1 MTQSKRILWP
11 DLLKAFAITLVV
23 VGHVVTTFDTEHYN
37 APVAR
42 WIYSFHMPLFMM
54 LSGMFFGYTL
64 DKPFRSMFVT
74 KCRTLLLPL
83 LSWSLILLAF
93 QVLAAALM
101 GGGKPL
107 QIITLWA
114 KAGGPLRGYWYL
126 KCLFLYL
133 IVGYVAVWL
142 LKNKIVAALACIA
155 LFLVLPNVNFTRM
168 MIVFFWAG
176 YAYSILVSRIKG
188 RLIWY
193 LMASGAIMTLCYLLG
208 YYKFTYLGFTPC
220 VVNYSKFL
228 LMGAS
233 ASLFWMLLFQMIFS
247 KPSGNKAIKFCAWV
261 GTVSLGIYC
270 MHALFYLP
278 EVFGPLLGNI
288 TRGATAIYLLW
299 SLLTI
304 VVCLVLIKLI
314 QMSRIL
320 SFLLLG
326 KRL

>member
-1 MTQSKRILWP
+1 MTQSKRIQWP

-83 LSWSLILLAF
+83 LSWSLVLLAF
-93 QVLAAALM
+93 QVIAEIIM
-101 GGGKPL
+101 GGGNPL
-107 QIITLWA
+107 QTIVLWA
-114 KAGGPLRGYWYL
+114 KSGGPLRGYWYL

-133 IVGYVAVWL
+133 IAGYVAVRL
-142 LKNKIVAALACIA
+142 LKNRFFAAIACIA
-155 LFLVLPNVNFTRM
+155 LFLILPNVNFTRM

-188 RLIWY
+188 QLLWY
-193 LMASGAIMTLCYLLG
+193 LLASAAVMMLCYVAG
-208 YYKFTYLGFTPC
+208 FYKLTYLGFSMD
-220 VVNYSKFL
+220 VANYSKFL

-278 EVFGPLLGNI
+278 EVFEPLLGNI

-304 VVCLVLIKLI
+304 VICLELIKLI
-314 QMSRIL
+314 QKSRIL

>member
-1 MTQSKRILWP
+1 
-11 DLLKAFAITLVV
+11 
-23 VGHVVTTFDTEHYN
+23 
-37 APVAR
+37 
-42 WIYSFHMPLFMM
+42 
-54 LSGMFFGYTL
+54 
-64 DKPFRSMFVT
+64 
-74 KCRTLLLPL
+74 
-83 LSWSLILLAF
+83 
-93 QVLAAALM
+93 M
-101 GGGKPL
+101 GGGKSL
-107 QIITLWA
+107 QIIALWA

-176 YAYSILVSRIKG
+176 YAYSILVQSTDDRN
-188 RLIWY
+188 RLVWY
-193 LMASGAIMTLCYLLG
+193 LAASGALMALCYVLG
-208 YYKFTYLGFTPC
+208 FYKLTYLGFTPD
-220 VVNYSKFL
+220 VANYSKFL

-270 MHALFYLP
+270 MHALFYIP
-278 EVFGPLLGNI
+278 EVFDPLLGNI
-288 TRGATAIYLLW
+288 TRGATAVYLLW

-304 VVCLVLIKLI
+304 VVCLMLIKLI
-314 QMSRIL
+314 LKSRLL